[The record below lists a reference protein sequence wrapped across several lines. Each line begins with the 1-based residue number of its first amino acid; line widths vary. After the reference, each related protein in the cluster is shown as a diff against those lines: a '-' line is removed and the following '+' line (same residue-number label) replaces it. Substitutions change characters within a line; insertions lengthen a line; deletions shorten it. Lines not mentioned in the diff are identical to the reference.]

1 MFPRSFVFQSFLR
14 RCSRGSFQSI
24 YLHSRPLSPRS
35 LSEAFRYANSITSR
49 VASRPKSSSRLSIP
63 DPTEETLKFAGRRP
77 AGLGQLERKV
87 AKLGSVVLF
96 EAPSHRGYILWAY
109 GIAAYAFVFAIYN
122 SHIVFRDPKR
132 PVTTWVKVLWGS
144 LCVLT
149 SMMGTVAITRTFR
162 LIKTVKAVHVNGA
175 TYLRFSVRRM
185 LPFSKSW
192 QFDVLPRQVAF
203 SRQLVIDPS
212 RVTAD
217 GQVMSYSQKPN
228 ISFFRNP
235 LKMISYFFFRNFLVV
250 RQLFTMEDFILLEV
264 QGQKGWFKMD
274 ANGFV
279 SNDMLLVG
287 NPVRVKYS

>member
-1 MFPRSFVFQSFLR
+1 MFPRSFVFQSFLQ
-14 RCSRGSFQSI
+14 RCSRGSFQSL

-35 LSEAFRYANSITSR
+35 FSEATRYANSVASR
-49 VASRPKSSSRLSIP
+49 VPLRPKSSSRPSIP
-63 DPTEETLKFAGRRP
+63 DPTEQTLKFAGRRP

-109 GIAAYAFVFAIYN
+109 GIATYTFAFAIYN

-132 PVTTWVKVLWGS
+132 PLATWVKALWGG
-144 LCVLT
+144 LCVIM

-162 LIKTVKAVHVNGA
+162 LIKAVKAVHVNGA
-175 TYLRFSVRRM
+175 MYLRFSVRRT
-185 LPFSKSW
+185 LPFRKPW

-203 SRQLVIDPS
+203 SRQLVIDPN

-217 GQVMSYSQKPN
+217 GQVMAYSQKPD

-235 LKMISYFFFRNFLVV
+235 LKMISYIFFRNFLIV
-250 RQLFTMEDFILLEV
+250 RQLVTTEDFILLEV

-279 SNDMLLVG
+279 SSDLLLVG